1 MARPRKYNNGYRI
14 SVYMDL
20 ELVRIIQQQAW
31 EQHKSV
37 SEFISDVLREHLG
50 LKQQNENKPV
60 SQVSQSG

>member
-1 MARPRKYNNGYRI
+1 
-14 SVYMDL
+14 MDL